1 MTFLSFLNSLQTNE
15 QVPEQILEQVPEQIP
30 QEIPGGPPAY
40 FVTIP
45 EFITV
50 HLGYPDQEAENVTVP
65 FVDYIK
71 NVAASELY
79 PTWPENALRANIH
92 AIVSVALNRIVLEWY
107 RSRGYNFDI
116 TNTTQYDQA
125 FVYNRGTYENINE
138 IVDEIFNQ
146 YVVREGQ
153 VIPLFTTFC
162 DGRVSLCDGLHQWGS
177 VDLANEGYTPIEILR
192 YYFGNDISIVTNV
205 PVGGI
210 GLTYPG
216 EPLKLGDSSLVI
228 LRQQLGLNRISNNF
242 PAIPKI
248 TPVDGFF
255 GQSTEDAVM
264 EFQKIFNLPVTGIID
279 QATFYKIRQIYV
291 AVTKLAELAAVGSIY
306 EEVYEITREILLQGD
321 IRPRVVFLQYILEIL
336 SLFYETIP
344 AVAYTGIFDEP
355 TRQDVIEFQKT
366 MGLQPTGIVDDE
378 TWNLLFNTFLGI
390 IDTLQPEMIFL
401 PYIRYPGIDYGRSDE
416 VQPGVFV
423 IQQMLSYIS
432 LVIPSIPTVPTNG
445 IFDDATEESVIAFQN
460 MFGLEPT
467 GVVDEATWNELER
480 VYREQRFSGVTA
492 PPQEII

>member
-1 MTFLSFLNSLQTNE
+1 MTFSIFVNNIQNINE
-15 QVPEQILEQVPEQIP
+15 QIPEQVPEQIP
-30 QEIPGGPPAY
+30 QEIPGGPPVY

-50 HLGYPDQEAENVTVP
+50 HLGYPDQDAENVTVP

-92 AIVSVALNRIVLEWY
+92 AIVSVALNRVALEWY

-125 FVYNRGTYENINE
+125 FVNNRGTYENINK

-146 YVVREGQ
+146 YVVREGE

-162 DGRVSLCDGLHQWGS
+162 DGRVTLCDGLLQWGS

-192 YYFGNDISIVTNV
+192 YYFGDDISLVTDV

-216 EPLKLGDSSLVI
+216 EPLKLGDSSLVV
-228 LRQQLGLNRISNNF
+228 LRQQLGLNRISDNF

-255 GQSTEDAVM
+255 GQSTEDAVK
-264 EFQKIFNLPVTGIID
+264 EFQEIFNLPVTGIID

-291 AVTKLAELAAVGSIY
+291 AVSDLAELTEAGSIY
-306 EEVYEITREILLQGD
+306 DEVYNLTRGVLLEGD
-321 IRPRVVFLQYILEIL
+321 IRPRVVFLQYILEVL
-336 SLFYETIP
+336 SLYYDSIP
-344 AVAYTGIFDEP
+344 AVAYTGIFDEQ
-355 TRQDVIEFQKT
+355 TRQSVIEFQKT
-366 MGLQPTGIVDDE
+366 MGLPATGIVDNE
-378 TWNLLFNTFLGI
+378 TWNVLFNTFLGI
-390 IDTLQPEMIFL
+390 IDTLQPEMIYL
-401 PYIRYPGIDYGRSDE
+401 PYIRYPGINYGRSDE
-416 VQPGVFV
+416 VQPGVFI
-423 IQQMLSYIS
+423 IQQILSYIS
-432 LVIPSIPTVPTNG
+432 LVIPSIPPVPTDG
-445 IFDDATEESVIAFQN
+445 IFDETTEEAVIAFQN
-460 MFGLEPT
+460 IFGLEPT
-467 GVVDEATWNELER
+467 GIVDEATWNELAR